1 MAELTSFG
9 LTLLFDRSVDRCSGP
24 SRRCLSV
31 FARDAHEAKVLDG
44 RDIQSRAEPEA
55 TAGRADRDL
64 PMMVGLSQSSD
75 YRSASGRVTCSGT
88 HDAPEREVV
97 PL

>member
-1 MAELTSFG
+1 MKPKYQMAG
-9 LTLLFDRSVDRCSGP
+9 
-24 SRRCLSV
+24 
-31 FARDAHEAKVLDG
+31 
-44 RDIQSRAEPEA
+44 DIQSRAEPEA

-75 YRSASGRVTCSGT
+75 YRSAIGRVTCSAT
-88 HDAPEREVV
+88 HDAPEREDI

>member
-1 MAELTSFG
+1 MEG
-9 LTLLFDRSVDRCSGP
+9 
-24 SRRCLSV
+24 
-31 FARDAHEAKVLDG
+31 
-44 RDIQSRAEPEA
+44 DIQSRAEPEA

-75 YRSASGRVTCSGT
+75 YKSAIDRVTCSVRL
-88 HDAPEREVV
+88 DAPEREDI

>member
-24 SRRCLSV
+24 SCRYLSV
-31 FARDAHEAKVLDG
+31 RVVDTIDVVVVMKRH
-44 RDIQSRAEPEA
+44 IQSRAEPEA

-75 YRSASGRVTCSGT
+75 YRSAIGRVSCSVR
-88 HDAPEREVV
+88 HDAPEREDI